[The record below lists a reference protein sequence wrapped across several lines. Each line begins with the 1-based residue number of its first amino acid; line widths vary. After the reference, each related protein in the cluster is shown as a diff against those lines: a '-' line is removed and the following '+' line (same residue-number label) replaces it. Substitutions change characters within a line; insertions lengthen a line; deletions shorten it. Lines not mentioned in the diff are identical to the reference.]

1 MTLGGYERIRRSRED
16 CLVCVERMAEKF
28 CGLDGVKLVADRG
41 TFSSGLEPD
50 GATATA
56 TRDKA
61 GSKKEAVRQSP
72 LTE

>member
-1 MTLGGYERIRRSRED
+1 
-16 CLVCVERMAEKF
+16 MAEKF

-41 TFSSGLEPD
+41 TFSSGLGPD